1 MEELEMMVE
10 ETEVTEAEE
19 TAEAEELLE
28 DIEADDEE
36 SINGAQL
43 AAGLV
48 VIGLAGWK
56 AIELGIK
63 GAKKV
68 KKWND
73 VKQIRKA
80 EKLKAKYDFSVE
92 SEAVVNEE
100 DIIDSE
106 TTVVEAENEE

>member
-10 ETEVTEAEE
+10 ETEVTDVVEE
-19 TAEAEELLE
+19 TAETEELL

-73 VKQIRKA
+73 VRQIRKA
-80 EKLKAKYDFSVE
+80 EKLKAKYDAE
-92 SEAVVNEE
+92 SETAEAYEE

-106 TTVVEAENEE
+106 ATVVETDNEG